1 MDRPHADRGHLTWR
15 TLYISGLQLHVSGLQ
30 LHVSGLQ
37 LRELVTKGPYP
48 VVRNPLDLF
57 TLLGAAGIGALGE
70 ASLWRA
76 CA

>member
-15 TLYISGLQLHVSGLQ
+15 TLYISGLQ